1 MEGSHGW
8 HYCPHQCYRAPECSK
23 AVGHLQLV
31 LPRGRPTM
39 TISPSAVTL
48 LCHVGAKAGH
58 RPWPGGPL
66 DSRGARGAAW
76 LPPTLLM
83 AQARWWR
90 WQFPQNLS
98 FSGEHLV
105 NHGNFGA
112 WVPSCTTP
120 WLVSRWKTS
129 CLISKYGMFVAGAS
143 PSQLSGS
150 RQCGRELKLQP
161 KEQEEAFTLQVQ
173 CCLLVRLHVCQDLN
187 FVPVNGTPG
196 RSTRSF
202 G

>member
-1 MEGSHGW
+1 M
-8 HYCPHQCYRAPECSK
+8 
-23 AVGHLQLV
+23 QLV
-31 LPRGRPTM
+31 LSRGRPTV
-39 TISPSAVTL
+39 TISPSAVT

-58 RPWPGGPL
+58 SSWPGGPL
-66 DSRGARGAAW
+66 DSRGAAW

-105 NHGNFGA
+105 SHGSFGA

-120 WLVSRWKTS
+120 WLISRWKPS
-129 CLISKYGMFVAGAS
+129 CRISKYGMFVAGAS

-150 RQCGRELKLQP
+150 RQCRLKLQP
-161 KEQEEAFTLQVQ
+161 KEQEEVFTLRVQ
-173 CCLLVRLHVCQDLN
+173 CYLLVRPHVCQDLN
-187 FVPVNGTPG
+187 FVPLNRTPG
-196 RSTRSF
+196 RSTWSF